1 MTLLLQVSDPH
12 FGTERA
18 PVMQALLRLARAHA
32 PDVLLLSGDITQRG
46 RRAQYAAARAFVER
60 LGVPRV
66 LAIPGNHDV
75 PLFNVAARVLSPYR
89 EHVRAFGA
97 ELEPQLVTEDL
108 LLLAL
113 NTTRP
118 WRRKDGEVSPDQIER
133 VARRLEQAQPAQ
145 LRIVAVHQ
153 PVAVTRPEDRT
164 NLLHGHEAAVRRW
177 AAAGCDLIVGGH
189 IHLPYVLPLSA
200 RFLDLPREV
209 WAVQAGTALSW
220 RVRHEADNS
229 VNLIRTLPAPGGPT
243 PRACMV
249 ERWDYVE
256 SARAFAR
263 VARDELRLG
272 AQRAAAG
279 RTAARAESARPS

>member
-1 MTLLLQVSDPH
+1 MSLVLQVSDPH

-18 PVMQALLRLARAHA
+18 AVAQALLRLARAQA
-32 PDVLLLSGDITQRG
+32 PDVLLLSGDITQRA

-66 LAIPGNHDV
+66 LAIPGNHDI
-75 PLFNVAARVLSPYR
+75 PLFDLAGRLLAPYR
-89 EHVRAFGA
+89 EHVRAFGP
-97 ELEPQLVTEDL
+97 ELEPEHVSADL

-118 WRRKDGEVSPDQIER
+118 WRHKDGEVSPAQVER
-133 VARRLEQAQPAQ
+133 VARRLERADPRQ

-153 PVAVTRPEDRT
+153 PVAVTHPEDRA

-220 RVRHEADNS
+220 RLRHEADNS

-243 PRACMV
+243 PRACMI

-272 AQRAAAG
+272 AERPAASIAHPPPP
-279 RTAARAESARPS
+279 AP